1 MSLEINLTDMSD
13 ELIENYT
20 KRLIAQIWKSL
31 PMREVGDA
39 TLEKHLESTL
49 REIVGNKEMIT
60 DLKNDA
66 LFLSLIGTIGGMISN
81 LKEYR
86 ADVFKC
92 IDIIKKLK
100 EKYCD

>member
-31 PMREVGDA
+31 PMREWRCDI
-39 TLEKHLESTL
+39 EKHLESTL

-60 DLKNDA
+60 DLKMM
-66 LFLSLIGTIGGMISN
+66 LYFYRSLEQ
-81 LKEYR
+81 LE
-86 ADVFKC
+86 V
-92 IDIIKKLK
+92 
-100 EKYCD
+100 

>member
-66 LFLSLIGTIGGMISN
+66 LFLSLIGTI
-81 LKEYR
+81 E
-86 ADVFKC
+86 V
-92 IDIIKKLK
+92 
-100 EKYCD
+100 